1 MRRFAPIVAAVAMA
15 AIQVACSGSG
25 SEPLA
30 PPNVSSADRSHA
42 GEVRHIQIQDEC
54 DPRTFNAA
62 LGAGTCERPG
72 GGVKFESFI
81 AQLTR
86 NKVAPGWH
94 FAPLN
99 LNIKLGQ
106 SFVAT
111 NMGGE
116 THTFTEVE
124 EYGGGIVPLL
134 NQLSGQTNV
143 APECAALAPT
153 DFLPRGASS
162 APDTPD
168 EVEVEKYQCCI
179 HPWMRMTVTIH
190 GA

>member
-1 MRRFAPIVAAVAMA
+1 MRRFTPIVAAVAVA
-15 AIQVACSGSG
+15 AIQAACSGTG

-30 PPNVSSADRSHA
+30 PPNTASADRQH
-42 GEVRHIQIQDEC
+42 GVELRHVQIHDEC

-62 LGAGTCERPG
+62 LGAGTCERRG

-86 NKVAPGWH
+86 NQVVPQWH
-94 FAPLN
+94 FTPPN
-99 LNIKLGQ
+99 LNIRLGQ
-106 SFVAT
+106 AFSAT

-124 EYGGGIVPLL
+124 EYGGGVVPLL
-134 NQLSGQTNV
+134 NQLSGQTHI

-162 APDTPD
+162 PPDTPD
-168 EVEVEKYQCCI
+168 EAGVEKYQCCI

-190 GA
+190 A

>member
-1 MRRFAPIVAAVAMA
+1 MRRFSPVVAAA
-15 AIQVACSGSG
+15 AIAVIQAACSGSG

-30 PPNVSSADRSHA
+30 PSAAPAAERSHD
-42 GEVRHIQIQDEC
+42 GELRHIQIKDEC

-62 LGAGTCERPG
+62 LGAGTCEGRH

-81 AQLTR
+81 AQLTK
-86 NKVAPGWH
+86 NKVAQPWR
-94 FAPLN
+94 FTPLN
-99 LNIKLGQ
+99 LDITLGQ
-106 SFVAT
+106 SFTAT
-111 NMGGE
+111 NVGGE
-116 THTFTEVE
+116 THTFTEVK
-124 EYGGGIVPLL
+124 EYGGGVVPLL
-134 NQLSGQTNV
+134 NQLSGNPDV

-162 APDTPD
+162 PPDTPD

-179 HPWMRMTVTIH
+179 HPWMRMTVTVH